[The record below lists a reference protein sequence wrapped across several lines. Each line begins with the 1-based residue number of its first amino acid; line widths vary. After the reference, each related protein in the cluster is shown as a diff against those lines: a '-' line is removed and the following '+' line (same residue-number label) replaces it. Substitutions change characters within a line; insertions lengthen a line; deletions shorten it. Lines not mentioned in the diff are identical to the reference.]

1 MTPSAKEIF
10 DRLNNDE
17 LDQLA
22 SRAKI
27 VRLIDSAAAT
37 NAEKKAER
45 IKTAYSANFATV
57 AAKKWVLKHLIALG
71 EIISIVGAPFAGKS
85 GLITALVIAIAQGL
99 AFRNFRCKTAG
110 AVIVFAIERGSLVQR
125 RIMAQ
130 CLRDGI
136 DCSSLP
142 IAICSGALDL
152 LDPDCVE
159 VIKLKIAEVEA
170 KYDRKVVA
178 IVIDTQN
185 KAIAVGGGD
194 ENAARIRPQP
204 IFVNCWQTSTT
215 R

>member
-99 AFRNFRCKTAG
+99 AFRTSAARPQAP
-110 AVIVFAIERGSLVQR
+110 
-125 RIMAQ
+125 
-130 CLRDGI
+130 
-136 DCSSLP
+136 SSSSQSSVDRW
-142 IAICSGALDL
+142 CSGASWRNACAMASTAAACRLQSAQAL
-152 LDPDCVE
+152 STSSILTALKSSSSRSR
-159 VIKLKIAEVEA
+159 KLKPSMIA
-170 KYDRKVVA
+170 R
-178 IVIDTQN
+178 
-185 KAIAVGGGD
+185 
-194 ENAARIRPQP
+194 
-204 IFVNCWQTSTT
+204 
-215 R
+215 